1 MSVWARS
8 ACAVLCAL
16 AAFVAAC
23 GPEQP
28 SVSPQGKP
36 ATRIVFVTDW
46 KAQAEHGGF
55 YQALAEGLYAKRGL
69 DVVIRQGGPAVNVPQ
84 ILAGGAADFGM
95 GSNGFIPL
103 NLVREGV
110 KVKAVMAVFQKD
122 PQVLITHPRADVKSI
137 ADMKGKPIMIG
148 DASTVT
154 FWPWLKAK
162 FGFADT
168 QIRKYTFNL
177 APFLV
182 DKNAIQEGYL
192 SSEPYSI
199 EREGGFTPQ
208 VYLLADNGYPG
219 YANMVLVPDSWIE
232 QRPQVVQDFVDATI
246 EGWMH
251 YLSGD
256 PSAGNALIKQD
267 NPEMTDNL
275 IGQAIEKMKTY
286 GVALSG
292 DAESN
297 GLGAMTDA
305 RWKTFFDTMVE
316 EGLYPDNLP
325 YRDAYTL
332 QFVNK
337 GHGSSAGAVTAA
349 P

>member
-1 MSVWARS
+1 
-8 ACAVLCAL
+8 
-16 AAFVAAC
+16 
-23 GPEQP
+23 
-28 SVSPQGKP
+28 
-36 ATRIVFVTDW
+36 
-46 KAQAEHGGF
+46 
-55 YQALAEGLYAKRGL
+55 
-69 DVVIRQGGPAVNVPQ
+69 
-84 ILAGGAADFGM
+84 
-95 GSNGFIPL
+95 
-103 NLVREGV
+103 
-110 KVKAVMAVFQKD
+110 
-122 PQVLITHPRADVKSI
+122 
-137 ADMKGKPIMIG
+137 
-148 DASTVT
+148 
-154 FWPWLKAK
+154 
-162 FGFADT
+162 
-168 QIRKYTFNL
+168 
-177 APFLV
+177 
-182 DKNAIQEGYL
+182 
-192 SSEPYSI
+192 
-199 EREGGFTPQ
+199 
-208 VYLLADNGYPG
+208 
-219 YANMVLVPDSWIE
+219 MVLVPDSWIE